1 MHCFAQTVRRLMV
14 AAAASMML
22 TGAAAAVTFKIADQG
37 DALSMDPHSLN
48 ESLQLTF
55 TGNVYEPLVARDKQ
69 LGLVPGLATSWK
81 QTDPNTWR
89 FELRRGVKFHDGS
102 PFTADD
108 VIFSYRRALGEGS
121 DVKTYV
127 GAIKEIRKIG
137 EHSIDIVTSA
147 PFPILPAPFSL
158 LPAPSLNASPPFP
171 QPAHRRRRHLLR

>member
-69 LGLVPGLATSWK
+69 LYKQTFSRSLPTSKLEKLVPVSG
-81 QTDPNTWR
+81 
-89 FELRRGVKFHDGS
+89 RRGTAVTFKADHEIFGNKLKFK
-102 PFTADD
+102 P
-108 VIFSYRRALGEGS
+108 
-121 DVKTYV
+121 
-127 GAIKEIRKIG
+127 
-137 EHSIDIVTSA
+137 
-147 PFPILPAPFSL
+147 SL
-158 LPAPSLNASPPFP
+158 LYQMARSKAYLFKGV
-171 QPAHRRRRHLLR
+171 